1 MGGKWFPGNTQLAE
15 RLKIRFGS
23 SAGGDVAAAKNLTD
37 AASKARWVTPAEI
50 EERKN
55 ELRLAL
61 SYLES
66 NVDNE
71 LTYLHSAVDLQVTK
85 ASALRTYSALVS
97 GVAIPLFLLTTPSRN
112 EYILLGLNILLGLTV
127 LLCIAS
133 ALLTVSARWTSLP
146 TNDNFS
152 TAMKERDWLVGLLGS
167 RGRRVNLAVLATFF
181 ATTTLVLAFLVA
193 GYDRHKRNATDAAVD
208 PKSAMIPPT
217 APPVTAL
224 DKPKTKQP
232 SPVTLNPMGERDAGK
247 DGAPKRPT
255 KTADKKL

>member
-1 MGGKWFPGNTQLAE
+1 MGGNWFPKNIQLAE

-23 SAGGDVAAAKNLTD
+23 GAGGDVAAAKNWVD
-37 AASKARWVTPAEI
+37 IAQKAQWGTPAEI

-55 ELRLAL
+55 DLRRAL
-61 SYLES
+61 SYLEC

-97 GVAIPLFLLTTPSRN
+97 GVSIPLFLLTTLSRD
-112 EYILLGLNILLGLTV
+112 EYVLLGVTV
-127 LLCIAS
+127 SLCILS
-133 ALLTVSARWTSLP
+133 ALLTISTSWTSWP

-152 TAMKERDWLVGLLGS
+152 SAIKERDWLVRLLGS

-181 ATTTLVLAFLVA
+181 ATITLVSAFGLS
-193 GYDRHKRNATDAAVD
+193 GYDRFKRNATVDAAVD
-208 PKSAMIPPT
+208 HKSVMIPPT
-217 APPVTAL
+217 AAPVTASE
-224 DKPKTKQP
+224 KPRDKQP
-232 SPVTLNPMGERDAGK
+232 LPATLNPMGERDAGK